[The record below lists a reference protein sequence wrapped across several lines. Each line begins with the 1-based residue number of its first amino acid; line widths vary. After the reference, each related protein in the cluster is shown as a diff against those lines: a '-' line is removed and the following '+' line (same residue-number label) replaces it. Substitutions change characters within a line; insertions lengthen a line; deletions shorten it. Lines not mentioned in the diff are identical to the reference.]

1 MKTTPPLEGYWDH
14 YVQQVK
20 NQLSD
25 NFHLTP
31 LHYSEMM
38 QAYIHK
44 QPVTDVLVKKLKALK
59 QPTATKKSKST
70 KHKQKDSRQ

>member
-20 NQLSD
+20 SKLYD
-25 NFHLTP
+25 DFHLTP

-59 QPTATKKSKST
+59 QPTEVKKRGKR
-70 KHKQKDSRQ
+70 KAKDS

>member
-20 NQLSD
+20 RKLYD
-25 NFHLTP
+25 DFHLTP

-59 QPTATKKSKST
+59 QPTEVKKRGKR
-70 KHKQKDSRQ
+70 KAKDS

>member
-1 MKTTPPLEGYWDH
+1 MKTTSPLEGYWDH

-20 NQLSD
+20 SKLYD
-25 NFHLTP
+25 DFHLTP

-59 QPTATKKSKST
+59 QPTEVKKRGKR
-70 KHKQKDSRQ
+70 KAKDS

>member
-1 MKTTPPLEGYWDH
+1 MTKNAEGFWLD

-20 NQLSD
+20 SKLSD
-25 NFHLTP
+25 DFHLTP

-59 QPTATKKSKST
+59 QPTEVKKRGKR
-70 KHKQKDSRQ
+70 KAKDS

>member
-1 MKTTPPLEGYWDH
+1 MTSKSIEGYWDH

-20 NQLSD
+20 SKLYD
-25 NFHLTP
+25 DFHLTP

-59 QPTATKKSKST
+59 QPTEVKKRGKR
-70 KHKQKDSRQ
+70 KAKDS

>member
-20 NQLSD
+20 SKLSD
-25 NFHLTP
+25 DFHLTP

-59 QPTATKKSKST
+59 QPTEVKKRGKR
-70 KHKQKDSRQ
+70 KAKDS

>member
-20 NQLSD
+20 SKLYD
-25 NFHLTP
+25 DFHLTP

-44 QPVTDVLVKKLKALK
+44 QPVTDVLVKKMKALK
-59 QPTATKKSKST
+59 QPTEVKKRGKR
-70 KHKQKDSRQ
+70 KAKDS

>member
-20 NQLSD
+20 SKLYD
-25 NFHLTP
+25 DFHLTP

-59 QPTATKKSKST
+59 QQTEVKKRGKR
-70 KHKQKDSRQ
+70 KAKDS

>member
-1 MKTTPPLEGYWDH
+1 MKTTPPLEGNWDH

-20 NQLSD
+20 SKLSD
-25 NFHLTP
+25 DFHLTP

-44 QPVTDVLVKKLKALK
+44 QPVTDALVKKMKALK
-59 QPTATKKSKST
+59 QPTEVKKRGKR
-70 KHKQKDSRQ
+70 KAKDS

>member
-44 QPVTDVLVKKLKALK
+44 QPVTDVLIKKLKALK
-59 QPTATKKSKST
+59 QPTEVKKRGKR
-70 KHKQKDSRQ
+70 KAKDS